1 MEDHIIRRGY
11 AILVS
16 PLVEGFWERMEL
28 KVVRQP
34 LKTTVGRT
42 TLHHDELQ
50 TTLVEIEAIINVRL
64 VTYVYDDEESI
75 FNPLTPSHL
84 ITGRRITGTRN
95 NRTSKLLV
103 LTRP

>member
-1 MEDHIIRRGY
+1 MG
-11 AILVS
+11 
-16 PLVEGFWERMEL
+16 GFWERMEL

-34 LKTTVGRT
+34 LKTTGGRI

-84 ITGRRITGTRN
+84 ITGRRITSTRN